1 MFYCPTCGEWIVE
14 TALSRVLGAEVGKL
28 EHDIEKHHPEW
39 AGLLAVAAPLVTF
52 VIVAWAGPRL
62 YRWLK

>member
-1 MFYCPTCGEWIVE
+1 ME
-14 TALSRVLGAEVGKL
+14 TALSRLLGAEVGKL

-39 AGLLAVAAPLVTF
+39 AGLLAVAAPVVTF
-52 VIVAWAGPRL
+52 VLVAWAGPRL